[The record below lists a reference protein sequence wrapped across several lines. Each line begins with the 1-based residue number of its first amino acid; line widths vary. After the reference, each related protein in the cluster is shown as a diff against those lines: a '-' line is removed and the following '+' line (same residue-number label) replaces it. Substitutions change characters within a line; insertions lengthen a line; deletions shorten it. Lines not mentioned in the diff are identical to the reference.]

1 MYRTWETMSDHDTL
15 CEQVEHNNIIVHVV
29 IRLGYIVVDLRSF
42 ISYSS
47 ILQMN
52 IRRKRLRADLTR

>member
-1 MYRTWETMSDHDTL
+1 MSDHDTL
-15 CEQVEHNNIIVHVV
+15 CEQVEHNNIIVRVV